1 MFTFEITAHVTKG
14 TKKTVK
20 SSKVCEMG
28 FKLRDAGLYIL
39 APLLPSGETS
49 VSLGVHLLKME
60 K

>member
-1 MFTFEITAHVTKG
+1 MG

-39 APLLPSGETS
+39 APMLPSGETS